1 LTSRNFI
8 KDEKVNGI
16 TLAGTFTTIL
26 ESILIYNYNGPEDES
41 LRLVFASLIPIL
53 SSAAA
58 YFFYRLRV
66 KNELPIKVLHQQTL
80 INEEIKQIEAHIKC
94 KHLTPEQLEKKKNEL
109 FDAKNAKTIVLRE
122 ARNDI

>member
-1 LTSRNFI
+1 LTSQSFT

-16 TLAGTFTTIL
+16 AIAGSFTTVL

-66 KNELPIKVLHQQTL
+66 RNELPIEVLHKQTI
-80 INEEIKQIEAHIKC
+80 INEEIKQIKAHIKC
-94 KHLTPEQLEKKKNEL
+94 EHLTPEQLEEKKNEL
-109 FDAKNAKTIVLRE
+109 FDAKNAKTMALRE
-122 ARNDI
+122 ARNVI